1 MEDLYKKIVN
11 EKYIGDERNPI
22 NQKEIFELASNYSKE
37 IKVKHTNNGIA
48 LIIVDAQRDFIDT
61 KKGVLPIKGAVKDIE
76 RITRFIFEKLEYISA
91 IYTTF
96 DTHEY
101 NFIFHPFLWRKRNG
115 DEIEPFTE
123 ITLDK
128 IIKNEIVPLNKKEQ
142 IEYLEKLDSL
152 GKQNIIIW
160 PYHCIYA
167 TDGWLLD
174 KQLNNMLLFYE
185 RAKENRINKIM
196 KGKEQ
201 FSDMYGAVAPEVIT
215 NETRFCDMA
224 WVYGLKNYNEIYICG
239 ESKDFGVY
247 ETVRQLCEMYSN
259 DKNTIKKINVMMN
272 CCSAIFDNDEANKK
286 FEKLSSKYGIKL
298 IEI

>member
-11 EKYIGDERNPI
+11 EKYIGEEKNPI
-22 NQKEIFELASNYSKE
+22 IQKEILELASEYSKQ
-37 IKVKHTNNGIA
+37 IKVKHNNNGIA
-48 LIIVDAQRDFIDT
+48 LIIVDAQRDFVDL
-61 KKGVLPIKGAVKDIE
+61 KKGSLPIKGAVKDIE
-76 RITRFIFEKLEYISA
+76 RLTKFIFEKIEYISD

-101 NFIFHPFLWRKRNG
+101 NFIFHPFLWRTRSG
-115 DEIEPFTE
+115 EEVEPFTE

-128 IIKNEIVPLNKKEQ
+128 IIKNEIVPVYKKEQ
-142 IEYLEKLDSL
+142 MEYLKKLEDQ

-185 RAKENRINKIM
+185 RSKENRINKII
-196 KGKEQ
+196 KGTEQ
-201 FSDMYGAVAPEVIT
+201 FSDMYGAVKPEVT
-215 NETRFCDMA
+215 TQETRFYNMA
-224 WVYGLKNYNEIYICG
+224 WIYQLKNYNDIYICG

-247 ETVRQLCEMYSN
+247 TTVLQLCEMYSS
-259 DKNTIKKINVMMN
+259 DKSVTKKIHVMMN